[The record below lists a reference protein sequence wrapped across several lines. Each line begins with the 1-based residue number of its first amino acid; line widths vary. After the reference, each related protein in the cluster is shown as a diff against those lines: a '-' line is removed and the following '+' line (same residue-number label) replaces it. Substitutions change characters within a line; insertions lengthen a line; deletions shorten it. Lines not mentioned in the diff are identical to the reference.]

1 MNQARVCVVAVELA
15 LAALSSLLAAC
26 DKPATDGAAP
36 RDGAGAAAPAPA
48 AIAAPGPATA
58 PTAAPPAA
66 GGSQRVAIVD
76 AQGFGQPINAATLE
90 IPAGWRADGGVSWQ
104 RADPCVNNQLRI
116 AWVARAPDG
125 RQAFEV
131 MHPYSWQLQGRS
143 VPMNPCPVLPF
154 ASARDFLQAVA
165 QQRRA
170 GARVLDYRDRPDVR
184 ADAEAK
190 APPPAAG
197 VRRQIDAGELL
208 VAYPAPDAGGEVQER
223 FSTSVTFTEVQ
234 GTVMGGAGIVYAQRQ
249 LGGTPD
255 AALGARIAASMQPD
269 AQWLALMR
277 EAGQRAAEQHA
288 GQQRQQIER
297 WHAGEMARINA
308 QGAADRAAIRA
319 QTARDVAGIQAQTNA
334 NTQAT
339 NDRMHRRNLEGIGET
354 NTYRDT
360 SGNPVQSSIHGGSRV
375 FQHPDGSYSSTNDPY
390 ARPPG
395 ATELKRV
402 P

>member
-255 AALGARIAASMQPD
+255 AAQYSEKSLASSTHWPLSQWNSPVASEQLTRGKKRPRHAAGRAIVSGSEPSFQPLPSVGTVPQVPGCAPTGARVSQNSPV
-269 AQWLALMR
+269 AQSALLLQ
-277 EAGQRAAEQHA
+277 A
-288 GQQRQQIER
+288 
-297 WHAGEMARINA
+297 
-308 QGAADRAAIRA
+308 
-319 QTARDVAGIQAQTNA
+319 VAVWVT
-334 NTQAT
+334 
-339 NDRMHRRNLEGIGET
+339 
-354 NTYRDT
+354 
-360 SGNPVQSSIHGGSRV
+360 
-375 FQHPDGSYSSTNDPY
+375 
-390 ARPPG
+390 
-395 ATELKRV
+395 V
-402 P
+402 PFTGT